1 MQANHWWLHC
11 CGVLV
16 LIVLAGVLLSPSEA
30 AGKTLDVM
38 TTTEDLAALAREV
51 GGNHVKVESIA
62 RGYQDPH
69 FVEAKPSY
77 LLKLRDADLLIA
89 VGLELEIGWLPVL
102 VKDSRNPKIL
112 AGKGYL
118 EASSNCE
125 ILEKP
130 TGQLTRAGGD
140 IHPFGNPHFWLD
152 PNNGKIM
159 AQNIAQ
165 RLSELDPANANFYQ
179 SNLDLFVK
187 RLADKQKEWEGLVE
201 PYRGTKIVTYHNS
214 WPNFCKYFGLEVIGY
229 VEPKPGIPPS
239 PSHIFKLVN
248 QMKEENCRIILM
260 EPYFDI
266 KTPKSIAEKTGAKVA
281 VLPPSVGGEKEIT
294 DYFTLFDY
302 DLNLL
307 IKTFNEVGITR

>member
-1 MQANHWWLHC
+1 MKKIIL
-11 CGVLV
+11 
-16 LIVLAGVLLSPSEA
+16 LLSLFFLSFNLA
-30 AGKTLDVM
+30 FGKLKVV
-38 TTTEDLAALAREV
+38 TTTQDLASLVNFIAQD
-51 GGNHVKVESIA
+51 KVELSFIA
-62 RGYQDPH
+62 KGYQDPH

-159 AQNIAQ
+159 AQNIAR
-165 RLSELDPANANFYQ
+165 RLSELDPANSNFYQ

-187 RLADKQKEWEGLVE
+187 RLADKQKEWEGLIE

-214 WPNFCKYFGLEVIGY
+214 WPNFAKYFGLEIIGY

-248 QMKEENCRIILM
+248 QMKEENCKVILM
-260 EPYFDI
+260 EPYFDV
-266 KTPKSIAEKTGAKVA
+266 KTPESIARKTGANLA
-281 VLPPSVGGEKEIT
+281 VVPPTVGGVKEIT
-294 DYFTLFDY
+294 DYFGLFDY
-302 DLNLL
+302 AVEVL
-307 IKTFNEVGITR
+307 IKVFKETQVSQ

>member
-1 MQANHWWLHC
+1 MKKIILLT
-11 CGVLV
+11 G
-16 LIVLAGVLLSPSEA
+16 LIVLSFNLAF
-30 AGKTLDVM
+30 GKLKVV
-38 TTTEDLAALAREV
+38 TTTQDLA
-51 GGNHVKVESIA
+51 SIA
-62 RGYQDPH
+62 SFIGGDKMELNFIVKGYQDPH
-69 FVEAKPSY
+69 FVDAKPSY

-165 RLSELDPANANFYQ
+165 RFSELDPANANFYQ
-179 SNLDLFVK
+179 SSLDNFVK
-187 RLADKQKEWEGLVE
+187 RLADKQKEWEGLIE

-214 WPNFCKYFGLEVIGY
+214 WPNFAKYFGLQVIGY

-248 QMKEENCRIILM
+248 QMKEENCKIILM

-266 KTPKSIAEKTGAKVA
+266 KTPQSIAQKAGAKVV
-281 VLPPSVGGEKEIT
+281 VLPPSVGGVKEIT

-307 IKTFNEVGITR
+307 IKTFKEVGIAR

>member
-1 MQANHWWLHC
+1 MKKIIL
-11 CGVLV
+11 
-16 LIVLAGVLLSPSEA
+16 LLSLFILNFNLSW
-30 AGKTLDVM
+30 GKLKIV
-38 TTTEDLAALAREV
+38 TTTQDLASIV
-51 GGNHVKVESIA
+51 NFIGGDKIELSYIA
-62 RGYQDPH
+62 KGYQDPH

-118 EASSNCE
+118 EASTDCE

-179 SNLDLFVK
+179 SNLDIFVSK
-187 RLADKQKEWEGLVE
+187 LAEKQKQWEGLIE

-214 WPNFCKYFGLEVIGY
+214 WPNFAKYFGLDVIGY

-248 QMKEENCRIILM
+248 QMKEENCKVILM

-266 KTPKSIAEKTGAKVA
+266 KTPESIARRSGANVA
-281 VLPPSVGGEKEIT
+281 VVPPSVGGEKEIS
-294 DYFTLFDY
+294 DYFSLFDY
-302 DLNLL
+302 AINLL
-307 IKTFNEVGITR
+307 IKTFKDNQVSQ

>member
-1 MQANHWWLHC
+1 MKKIILLT
-11 CGVLV
+11 G
-16 LIVLAGVLLSPSEA
+16 LIVLSFNLAF
-30 AGKTLDVM
+30 GKLKVV
-38 TTTEDLAALAREV
+38 TTTQDLA
-51 GGNHVKVESIA
+51 SIA
-62 RGYQDPH
+62 SFIGGDKIELNFIVKGYQDPH
-69 FVEAKPSY
+69 FVDAKPSF
-77 LLKLRDADLLIA
+77 LLKLKNADLLIA

-165 RLSELDPANANFYQ
+165 RFSELDPANANFYQ
-179 SNLDLFVK
+179 SSLDNFVK
-187 RLADKQKEWEGLVE
+187 RLADKQKEWEGLIE

-214 WPNFCKYFGLEVIGY
+214 WPNFAKYFGLQVIGY

-248 QMKEENCRIILM
+248 QMKEENCKIILM

-266 KTPKSIAEKTGAKVA
+266 KTPQSIAQKAGAKVV
-281 VLPPSVGGEKEIT
+281 VLPPSVGGVKEIT

-307 IKTFNEVGITR
+307 IKTFKEVGIAR

>member
-1 MQANHWWLHC
+1 MKKIIT
-11 CGVLV
+11 
-16 LIVLAGVLLSPSEA
+16 LIGLILLISNVSW
-30 AGKTLDVM
+30 GKLKVV
-38 TTTEDLAALAREV
+38 TTTQDLASITNFI
-51 GGNHVKVESIA
+51 GGDKIELNFMVK
-62 RGYQDPH
+62 GYQDPH
-69 FVEAKPSY
+69 FVDAKPSY

-102 VKDSRNPKIL
+102 VRDSRNPKIL

-118 EASSNCE
+118 EASTDCE

-179 SNLDLFVK
+179 TNLDNFVSK
-187 RLADKQKEWEGLVE
+187 LAEKQKQWEGLIE

-214 WPNFCKYFGLEVIGY
+214 WPNFAKYFGLDVIGY

-248 QMKEENCRIILM
+248 QMKEENCKVILM

-266 KTPKSIAEKTGAKVA
+266 KTPESIARRSGANVA
-281 VLPPSVGGEKEIT
+281 VVPPSVGGEKEIS
-294 DYFTLFDY
+294 DYFSLFDY
-302 DLNLL
+302 AINLL
-307 IKTFNEVGITR
+307 IKTFKDNQVSQ